1 MIDQATFREDL
12 FYRLNVIHLTV
23 PPLRERREDIP
34 NTDQPLPAVVHE
46 SHFRPAREVSPEA
59 MAMMV
64 DYPWPG
70 NVRELQNVIERVG
83 VAGGTDAIRPE
94 DLPTEIKA
102 RSGSSARPQRERRRT
117 VADDLYGN

>member
-34 NTDQPLPAVVHE
+34 ILTN
-46 SHFRPAREVSPEA
+46 HFLRSFTNHTFVPREVSPEA

-83 VAGGTDAIRPE
+83 VAGGTEAIRPE
-94 DLPTEIKA
+94 DLPAEI
-102 RSGSSARPQRERRRT
+102 RQRGHSANAEEPWPT
-117 VADDLYGN
+117 ICTAN